1 MSYRNEESINFLEY
15 NSQREHLIIPEYGR
29 YVQKLINQI
38 TAIEDR
44 EKRNKGA
51 RYVISVLGNLNP
63 HLRDVPD
70 FQHKLWDQL
79 FIMSDF
85 KLDIDSPYPIPTR
98 DVVQLKPD
106 KLPYPQNFPKYRFYG
121 NNIKY
126 MIDVARKWED
136 GELKNALIIVIANHM
151 KKCFLSWNKDTV
163 TDEVIFNHLLELS
176 NGELNL
182 TSMKEELSTSQ
193 NLLKVNKKQSNKTQ
207 FFTKNDTNS
216 NANRNP
222 NRPQSNQ
229 NRPQQS
235 NTNRNPNAPA
245 SAKPNAPDNSKANL
259 NNPNYKGGKNFKPKN
274 NPNNPNNNN
283 TI

>member
-1 MSYRNEESINFLEY
+1 MAYNNEEAINYLEY

-85 KLDIDSPYPIPTR
+85 KLDIDSPFPIPTR
-98 DVVQLKPD
+98 DVVQLKPER
-106 KLPYPQNFPKYRFYG
+106 LTYPQNFPKYRFYG

-126 MIDVARKWED
+126 MIDVARKWEE

-182 TSMKEELSTSQ
+182 TAMKEELSTSQ
-193 NLLKVNKKQSNKTQ
+193 NLMKVNKKQSNKTQ
-207 FFTKNDTNS
+207 FFTKNETATN
-216 NANRNP
+216 NRNQ
-222 NRPQSNQ
+222 NRPPANQ
-229 NRPQQS
+229 NRPQQ
-235 NTNRNPNAPA
+235 NNNRNQNT
-245 SAKPNAPDNSKANL
+245 SNAKPNSPDNTKANL

-274 NPNNPNNNN
+274 NPNN
-283 TI
+283 IV

>member
-1 MSYRNEESINFLEY
+1 MAYNNEESINYLEY

-29 YVQKLINQI
+29 YVQNLINQI

-44 EKRNKGA
+44 ERRNKGA

-98 DVVQLKPD
+98 EVVQLKPD
-106 KLPYPQNFPKYRFYG
+106 RLAYPQNFPKYRFYG

-126 MIDVARKWED
+126 MIDVARKWEE
-136 GELKNALIIVIANHM
+136 GELKNALIIVVANHM

-182 TSMKEELSTSQ
+182 TAMKEELSTSQ
-193 NLLKVNKKQSNKTQ
+193 NLMKVNKKQSNKTQ
-207 FFTKNDTNS
+207 FFTKNETATN
-216 NANRNP
+216 NRNQ
-222 NRPQSNQ
+222 NRPLANQ
-229 NRPQQS
+229 NRPQQ
-235 NTNRNPNAPA
+235 NNNRNQNA
-245 SAKPNAPDNSKANL
+245 SNAKPNSPDNTKANL

-274 NPNNPNNNN
+274 NPNN

>member
-1 MSYRNEESINFLEY
+1 MAYNNEEAINYLEY

-85 KLDIDSPYPIPTR
+85 KLDIDSPFPIPTR
-98 DVVQLKPD
+98 DVVQLKPER
-106 KLPYPQNFPKYRFYG
+106 LSYPQNFPKYSFYG

-126 MIDVARKWED
+126 MIDVARKWEE

-182 TSMKEELSTSQ
+182 TAMKEELSTSQ
-193 NLLKVNKKQSNKTQ
+193 NLMKVNKKQSNKTQ
-207 FFTKNDTNS
+207 FFTKNETATN
-216 NANRNP
+216 NRNQ
-222 NRPQSNQ
+222 NRPPANQ
-229 NRPQQS
+229 NRPQQK
-235 NTNRNPNAPA
+235 NNRNQNT
-245 SAKPNAPDNSKANL
+245 SNAKPNSPDNTKANL

-274 NPNNPNNNN
+274 NPNN
-283 TI
+283 IV

>member
-1 MSYRNEESINFLEY
+1 MSYNNEESINYLEY

-29 YVQKLINQI
+29 YVQNLINQI

-63 HLRDVPD
+63 HLRDVLD

-98 DVVQLKPD
+98 EVVQLKPD
-106 KLPYPQNFPKYRFYG
+106 RLVYPQNFPKYRFYG

-126 MIDVARKWED
+126 MIDVARKWEE
-136 GELKNALIIVIANHM
+136 GELKNALTIVIANHM
-151 KKCFLSWNKDTV
+151 KKSFLSWNKDTV

-176 NGELNL
+176 DGELNL

-207 FFTKNDTNS
+207 FFTKNETTNT
-216 NANRNP
+216 NRNQ
-222 NRPQSNQ
+222 NRPTANQ
-229 NRPQQS
+229 NRPQQ
-235 NTNRNPNAPA
+235 NTNRNSSAPTT
-245 SAKPNAPDNSKANL
+245 AKPNAPDNTKANL
-259 NNPNYKGGKNFKPKN
+259 NNPNYKGAKNFKPKN
-274 NPNNPNNNN
+274 NPNN

>member
-1 MSYRNEESINFLEY
+1 MSYNNEESINYLEY

-98 DVVQLKPD
+98 EVVQLKPER
-106 KLPYPQNFPKYRFYG
+106 LTYPQNFPKYRFYG

-126 MIDVARKWED
+126 MIDVARKWEE

-182 TSMKEELSTSQ
+182 TAMKEELSTSQ

-207 FFTKNDTNS
+207 FFTKNDATTS
-216 NANRNP
+216 NRNP
-222 NRPQSNQ
+222 NRPPTNQ
-229 NRPQQS
+229 NRPQQ
-235 NTNRNPNAPA
+235 NNNRNQNA
-245 SAKPNAPDNSKANL
+245 SNAKPNSPDNTKANL

-274 NPNNPNNNN
+274 NPNN
-283 TI
+283 IV

>member
-1 MSYRNEESINFLEY
+1 MQY
-15 NSQREHLIIPEYGR
+15 NTQQKRMPLPEYGR
-29 YVQKLINQI
+29 SIQNMVDYALTIQDRAERQRCANTIINI
-38 TAIEDR
+38 M
-44 EKRNKGA
+44 
-51 RYVISVLGNLNP
+51 GNMFP

-98 DVVQLKPD
+98 EVVQLKPD
-106 KLPYPQNFPKYRFYG
+106 RLAYPQNFPKYRFYG

-126 MIDVARKWED
+126 MIDVARKWEE

-182 TSMKEELSTSQ
+182 TAMKEELSTSQ
-193 NLLKVNKKQSNKTQ
+193 NLLKVNKKHSNKTQ
-207 FFTKNDTNS
+207 FSSSNTNS
-216 NANRNP
+216 NTNRNP
-222 NRPQSNQ
+222 NRLQSNQ
-229 NRPQQS
+229 NRPQQNS
-235 NTNRNPNAPA
+235 NRNQNAP
-245 SAKPNAPDNSKANL
+245 SNAKPNSPDNTKANL
-259 NNPNYKGGKNFKPKN
+259 NNPNYKGGKNFKSKN
-274 NPNNPNNNN
+274 NPNNN

>member
-1 MSYRNEESINFLEY
+1 MAYNNEESINYLEY

-85 KLDIDSPYPIPTR
+85 KLEIDSPYPIPTR
-98 DVVQLKPD
+98 DVVQLKPER
-106 KLPYPQNFPKYRFYG
+106 LTYPQNFPKYRFYG

-126 MIDVARKWED
+126 MIDVARKWEE

-182 TSMKEELSTSQ
+182 TAMKEELSTSQ
-193 NLLKVNKKQSNKTQ
+193 NLMKVNKKQSNKTQ
-207 FFTKNDTNS
+207 FFTKNETAPN
-216 NANRNP
+216 NRNQ
-222 NRPQSNQ
+222 NRPSANQ
-229 NRPQQS
+229 NRPQQ
-235 NTNRNPNAPA
+235 NNNRNQNA
-245 SAKPNAPDNSKANL
+245 SNAKPNSPDNTKANL

-274 NPNNPNNNN
+274 NPNN
-283 TI
+283 II

>member
-1 MSYRNEESINFLEY
+1 MAYNNEEAINYLEY

-85 KLDIDSPYPIPTR
+85 KLDIDSPFPIPTR
-98 DVVQLKPD
+98 DVVQLKPER
-106 KLPYPQNFPKYRFYG
+106 LSYPQNFPKYRFYG

-126 MIDVARKWED
+126 MIDVARKWEE

-182 TSMKEELSTSQ
+182 TAMKEELSTSQ
-193 NLLKVNKKQSNKTQ
+193 NLMKVNKKQSNKTQ
-207 FFTKNDTNS
+207 FFTKNETATN
-216 NANRNP
+216 NRNQ
-222 NRPQSNQ
+222 NRPPANQ
-229 NRPQQS
+229 NRPQQK
-235 NTNRNPNAPA
+235 NNRNQNT
-245 SAKPNAPDNSKANL
+245 SNAKPNSPDNTKANL

-274 NPNNPNNNN
+274 NPNN
-283 TI
+283 IV

>member
-1 MSYRNEESINFLEY
+1 MAYNNEESINYLEY

-98 DVVQLKPD
+98 DVVQLKPER
-106 KLPYPQNFPKYRFYG
+106 LSYPQNFPKYRFYG

-126 MIDVARKWED
+126 MIDVARKWEE

-182 TSMKEELSTSQ
+182 TAMKEELSTSQ
-193 NLLKVNKKQSNKTQ
+193 NLMKVNKKQSNKTQ
-207 FFTKNDTNS
+207 FFTKNETATN
-216 NANRNP
+216 NRNQ
-222 NRPQSNQ
+222 NRPPANQ
-229 NRPQQS
+229 NRPQQ
-235 NTNRNPNAPA
+235 NNNRNQNA
-245 SAKPNAPDNSKANL
+245 SNAKPNSPDNKKANL

-274 NPNNPNNNN
+274 NPNN
-283 TI
+283 IV

>member
-1 MSYRNEESINFLEY
+1 MAYNNEESINYLEY

-98 DVVQLKPD
+98 DVVQLKPER
-106 KLPYPQNFPKYRFYG
+106 LSYPQNFPKYRFYG

-126 MIDVARKWED
+126 MIDVARKWEE

-182 TSMKEELSTSQ
+182 TAMKEELSTSQ
-193 NLLKVNKKQSNKTQ
+193 NLMKVNKKQSNKTQ
-207 FFTKNDTNS
+207 FFTKNETATN
-216 NANRNP
+216 NRNQ
-222 NRPQSNQ
+222 NRPPANQ
-229 NRPQQS
+229 NRPQQ
-235 NTNRNPNAPA
+235 NNNRNQNA
-245 SAKPNAPDNSKANL
+245 SNAKPNSPDNTKANL

-274 NPNNPNNNN
+274 NPNN
-283 TI
+283 IV

>member
-1 MSYRNEESINFLEY
+1 MAYNNEESINYLEY

-85 KLDIDSPYPIPTR
+85 KLDIDSPFPIPTR
-98 DVVQLKPD
+98 EVVQLKPER
-106 KLPYPQNFPKYRFYG
+106 LTYPQNFPKYRFYG

-126 MIDVARKWED
+126 MIDVARKWEE

-182 TSMKEELSTSQ
+182 TAMKEELSTSQ
-193 NLLKVNKKQSNKTQ
+193 NLMKVNKKQSNKTQ
-207 FFTKNDTNS
+207 FFTKNETATN
-216 NANRNP
+216 NRNQ
-222 NRPQSNQ
+222 NRPPANQ
-229 NRPQQS
+229 NRPQQ
-235 NTNRNPNAPA
+235 NNNRNQNA
-245 SAKPNAPDNSKANL
+245 SNAKPNSPDNTKANL

-274 NPNNPNNNN
+274 NPNN
-283 TI
+283 IV

>member
-1 MSYRNEESINFLEY
+1 MAYNNEESINYLEY

-98 DVVQLKPD
+98 EVVQLKPER
-106 KLPYPQNFPKYRFYG
+106 LTYPQNFPKYRFYG

-126 MIDVARKWED
+126 MIDVARKWEE

-182 TSMKEELSTSQ
+182 TAMKEELSTSQ
-193 NLLKVNKKQSNKTQ
+193 NLMKVNKKQSNKTQ
-207 FFTKNDTNS
+207 FFTKNETATN
-216 NANRNP
+216 NRNQ
-222 NRPQSNQ
+222 NRPPANQ
-229 NRPQQS
+229 NRPQQ
-235 NTNRNPNAPA
+235 NNNRNQNA
-245 SAKPNAPDNSKANL
+245 SNAKPNSPDNTKANL

-274 NPNNPNNNN
+274 NPNN
-283 TI
+283 II